1 MIAGIAIANAVYAM
15 DKPYSYRVP
24 QSLSLSLGQRV
35 TVPFGFGN
43 TRTEGLVLS
52 LEEGDRE
59 GLKNVEGVLEAEPL
73 LSDTQLRL
81 AAFLRERYFCTF
93 YDAVR
98 AILPAGYWFRE
109 KETVSLTE
117 DRSWET
123 ASIRKEGAKELLI
136 YLRDQGGGCREP
148 ALGAVIPEEDKRREV
163 LGYLVRKKW
172 IQAEK
177 DFTRKGG
184 DKLERIA
191 LLAVAGTHLS
201 RLVAQI
207 HFVQHIHKWRKLAAD
222 GIGSIHA
229 IADGDKADALLPE
242 IDFRVEA
249 CLHIIASYAAE
260 VFGDDGTDFACV
272 DVRNELFPAG
282 ALEVAATE
290 AVVCVVTAIGE
301 AMLVSIAFKLSFL
314 RRDLSRCVFARQCT
328 IRIDKQQKE
337 RYNNAVIDNDIII

>member
-109 KETVSLTE
+109 KETVRLTE

-123 ASIRKEGAKELLI
+123 ASIRKEGAKEVLN

-177 DFTRKGG
+177 EFTRSE
-184 DKLERIA
+184 ER
-191 LLAVAGTHLS
+191 
-201 RLVAQI
+201 R
-207 HFVQHIHKWRKLAAD
+207 
-222 GIGSIHA
+222 
-229 IADGDKADALLPE
+229 
-242 IDFRVEA
+242 
-249 CLHIIASYAAE
+249 
-260 VFGDDGTDFACV
+260 
-272 DVRNELFPAG
+272 
-282 ALEVAATE
+282 
-290 AVVCVVTAIGE
+290 
-301 AMLVSIAFKLSFL
+301 
-314 RRDLSRCVFARQCT
+314 
-328 IRIDKQQKE
+328 
-337 RYNNAVIDNDIII
+337 